1 MLPAASCLGAWGTI
15 SRLMDRSLPIN
26 PTDRADWTGAADVAR
41 RVGRRIEHHASIGST
56 NDRAREV
63 LREPGGDGLAV
74 VADLQT
80 AGRGR
85 RGRSWL
91 SPSGANLMVSVPL
104 RTRLDPRAG
113 ALLGIA
119 TALAVRDAC
128 ATVAPEAGLAIRWP
142 NDVVAADGAK
152 LAGLLLETALEDG
165 WLVEAVIGIGINT
178 NWRRAEMPAEIAA
191 RATSLTDLVGT
202 SVDRVALLG
211 TLLDALDRE
220 IAALEAGDMP
230 LPRLRAVSWLDGR
243 RIELDL
249 GGTMVEG
256 RMAGIG
262 DDGSLL
268 LDGADGRTA
277 YTVGE
282 VVRVLDAA
290 TAGAPA

>member
-104 RTRLDPRAG
+104 PTRLDPRAG

-220 IAALEAGDMP
+220 IAALEAGDTP

-256 RMAGIG
+256 RVAGIG